1 MKKLFALLLACM
13 MLFLTA
19 CNQTPP
25 SETTTGSS
33 PNSSHDQENPNESEL
48 KDTII
53 RIAYNDFIETPS
65 RILFESKTGNGI
77 YTFYY
82 SKADGKAYVYCFDP
96 LCDHAGEKCL
106 ANPHELGSDG
116 AKLSDFLFWSTS
128 FINNRFYTVTQ
139 HGQIYS
145 FSFDG
150 SDLKIEYGPESFKF
164 EELSSVYCV
173 WDPNIEVYEEYIYIR
188 MDADENGNP
197 HTLRF
202 NTETKEMDDLTEKT
216 GNFLKPDF
224 FYNGEIYGRVRNQ
237 SGYGWYKAD
246 LDMKNMEPIE
256 DPMVSNRFYGS
267 IFFDNAYDDFY
278 DYDNRK
284 VIGIQAHDM
293 KTGETKILT
302 NEMLGLEDRQ
312 YIVAAADETYI
323 YFYQYKKVRLG
334 ERETHWGVKPVS
346 KYNEGKLYRVKHDGT
361 ECTLIYDNPN
371 FEFNSR
377 EAIICG
383 DKIILDG
390 SEYAVGE
397 DGYVVCTSSGMQVGT
412 IGEDGKIE
420 KFEMIELVY

>member
-1 MKKLFALLLACM
+1 MKKLFALLLACI

-19 CNQTPP
+19 CNQNPP

-53 RIAYNDFIETPS
+53 RIAYMDFIETPS
-65 RILFESKTGNGI
+65 RILFEGKPETDT

-116 AKLSDFLFWSTS
+116 ATLSDFLFWSTS

-164 EELSSVYCV
+164 EELSSIYYV

-216 GNFLKPDF
+216 GNAILTYF
-224 FYNGEIYGRVRNQ
+224 FYNEEVYGLDAKLRTWV
-237 SGYGWYKAD
+237 KAD
-246 LDMKNMEPIE
+246 LELKNMEPIE
-256 DPMVSNRFYGS
+256 DQPTSDRFYGS
-267 IFFDNAYDDFY
+267 VFFDCAYERIDSKT
-278 DYDNRK
+278 RK
-284 VIGIQAHDM
+284 YLGIKAHDM
-293 KTGETKILT
+293 KTGESTIFS
-302 NEMLGLEDRQ
+302 NEMLGLEANQ
-312 YIVAAADETYI
+312 YTIVTVDENYV
-323 YFYQYKKVRLG
+323 YFYQDKQILIGTYLDPKGKERKLYK
-334 ERETHWGVKPVS
+334 S
-346 KYNEGKLYRVKHDGT
+346 NEGKLYRVKHDGT
-361 ECTLIYDNPN
+361 ECVCIYDNPE
-371 FEFNSR
+371 FEFCSSD
-377 EAIICG
+377 AIICG
-383 DKIILDG
+383 DQFIILGRSAGIRDG
-390 SEYAVGE
+390 SPQTW
-397 DGYVVCTSSGMQVGT
+397 DRGMKVGT
-412 IGEDGKIE
+412 IGPDGKID
-420 KFEMIELVY
+420 KFEPIELVY